1 MLSMLFVTVL
11 LARMVGG
18 RSNRQSATEFAVRS
32 EKTCE
37 STAVGGM
44 SIETHTVEK
53 GRYPLL

>member
-1 MLSMLFVTVL
+1 MLFVTVL
-11 LARMVGG
+11 LTGTVGG
-18 RSNRQSATEFAVRS
+18 RPDRQSATEFAVRS

-37 STAVGGM
+37 STAVGGV

>member
-1 MLSMLFVTVL
+1 MLFVTVL